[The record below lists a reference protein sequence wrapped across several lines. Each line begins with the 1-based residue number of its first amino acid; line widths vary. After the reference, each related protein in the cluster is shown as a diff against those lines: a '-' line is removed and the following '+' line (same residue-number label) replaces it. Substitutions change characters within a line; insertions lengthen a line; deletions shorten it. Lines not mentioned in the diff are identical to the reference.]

1 MLKFKYWF
9 LETKRNDDVVCYD
22 AYDIAL
28 GRRVGT
34 IEDPKSSNKSTSCF
48 VAEGSAAEVGEAFDA
63 MFNEDLFLVN
73 LLYDNKLTKSAEN
86 YNAILTWSRC
96 EAAARH
102 AIESGSN
109 LQAALEDAFN
119 RSSYAVNWLS
129 TTDFYEAPAS
139 TIYHESE
146 VGGLLKHTLVTA
158 YHAATLSSLPV
169 FEKANPEDAT
179 FVALVHD
186 WCKIGYY
193 ESYQKNVKNETTG
206 QWEKQTAF
214 KRRDL
219 SYSCLGHGVSSMYM
233 AQKFFKLS
241 IDECCAIRWHMSAWR
256 VVDSEMNELQ
266 QANEAYP
273 LVHLLQFADQLS
285 LVKY

>member
-9 LETKRNDDVVCYD
+9 LETDRNNDGVCYD
-22 AYDIAL
+22 AYDIAS
-28 GRRVGT
+28 GRRVGVV
-34 IEDPKSSNKSTSCF
+34 EDPESPSKSRSCF
-48 VAEGSAAEVGEAFDA
+48 VTEGSAAEVGEAFDA
-63 MFNEDLFLVN
+63 MFNEDLFLVH
-73 LLYDNKLTKSAEN
+73 LLYDNMLTKSAEN

-102 AIESGSN
+102 AIESGDN
-109 LQAALEDAFN
+109 LQTALEDAFN
-119 RSSYAVNWLS
+119 RSYYAVNWLS

-158 YHAATLSSLPV
+158 YHAATLSSLPEFKKV
-169 FEKANPEDAT
+169 NPEDAI

-193 ESYQKNVKNETTG
+193 ESYQKNVKNEATG

-214 KRRDL
+214 KRKDL
-219 SYSCLGHGVSSMYM
+219 SYSCFGHGVSSMYM

-241 IDECCAIRWHMSAWR
+241 IDECLAIRWHMGAFR
-256 VVDSEMNELQ
+256 VVDSEINEMQ
-266 QANEAYP
+266 QANETYP

>member
-1 MLKFKYWF
+1 MLKIKYWF
-9 LETKRNDDVVCYD
+9 LETRRNDDVVCYD
-22 AYDIAL
+22 VYDIPS
-28 GRRVGT
+28 GRCVGT
-34 IEDPKSSNKSTSCF
+34 VEDPKSSSKSRSCF
-48 VAEGSAAEVGEAFDA
+48 VTEGSAAEVGEAFDA

-86 YNAILTWSRC
+86 YNAVLTWSRC

-129 TTDFYEAPAS
+129 TTDLYEAPAS

-146 VGGLLKHTLVTA
+146 VGGLLKHTFITA
-158 YHAATLSSLPV
+158 HHAAMLSSLPV
-169 FEKANPEDAT
+169 FEKINPEDAI

-193 ESYQKNVKNETTG
+193 ESYQKNVKNEATG

-214 KRRDL
+214 KRKDH
-219 SYSCLGHGVSSMYM
+219 SYSCFGHGVSSMYL

-241 IDECCAIRWHMSAWR
+241 IDECLAIRWHMGEYNVANN
-256 VVDSEMNELQ
+256 EMNELH
-266 QANEAYP
+266 QANELYP
-273 LVHLLQFADQLS
+273 LVYLLQFADRLACVS
-285 LVKY
+285 Y

>member
-1 MLKFKYWF
+1 MTTFNYWF
-9 LETKRNDDVVCYD
+9 LETNRDDTAVHYD
-22 AYDIAL
+22 VYNVAS
-28 GRRVGT
+28 GHRVGT
-34 IEDPKSSNKSTSCF
+34 VEDPESGGKLTSYF
-48 VAEGSAAEVGEAFDA
+48 VTEGNADEISAEFERMFDG
-63 MFNEDLFLVN
+63 FLILVN
-73 LLYDNKLTKSAEN
+73 LLHDNMVTRSAEN
-86 YNAILTWSRC
+86 YYKLLTWCRC
-96 EAAARH
+96 ESAVRRAIQFGTSIKDAVNIASDRAAH
-102 AIESGSN
+102 C
-109 LQAALEDAFN
+109 
-119 RSSYAVNWLS
+119 VNWLT

-146 VGGLLKHTLVTA
+146 VGGLLKHTFAVA
-158 YHAATLSSLPV
+158 YHALKLCALPEFKKV
-169 FEKANPEDAT
+169 NPEDAI

-214 KRRDL
+214 KRKDL
-219 SYSCLGHGVSSMYM
+219 SYSCLGHGVSSMYI

-241 IDECCAIRWHMSAWR
+241 IDECCAIRWHMSSWR

-266 QANEAYP
+266 QANEDYP

>member
-22 AYDIAL
+22 AYDIAS

-34 IEDPKSSNKSTSCF
+34 VEDPKSSSKSTSCF
-48 VAEGSAAEVGEAFDA
+48 VTEGSAAEVGEAFDA

-73 LLYDNKLTKSAEN
+73 LLYDNMLTKSAEN

-109 LQAALEDAFN
+109 LQAAIEDAFN
-119 RSSYAVNWLS
+119 RSYYAVNWLS

-146 VGGLLKHTLVTA
+146 VGGLLKHTFITA
-158 YHAATLSSLPV
+158 YHAAMLSSLPV
-169 FEKANPEDAT
+169 FGKVNPEDAI

-206 QWEKQTAF
+206 QWEKQAAF
-214 KRRDL
+214 KRKDH

-241 IDECCAIRWHMSAWR
+241 IDECLAIRWHMSAWR

-266 QANEAYP
+266 QANETYP